1 MLLGHAIGTKR
12 LDRSGDIPSMSE
24 SEVLAKLGVPPVD
37 GAGNPI
43 DEFDKLE
50 HFAEGSYGFVADI
63 PPDESGKPR
72 LIKIEKDPE
81 IVDLTAKHGHRSRDV
96 SAAYLRG
103 PDGVLNVPGMI
114 APTHLTGGGGEGVLR
129 HPLLVYPGRSG
140 APRRGAASHQGR
152 YSVSRIISLGNKPC
166 SKTW

>member
-1 MLLGHAIGTKR
+1 
-12 LDRSGDIPSMSE
+12 MSE
-24 SEVLAKLGVPPVD
+24 SEVLAELGVVD
-37 GAGNPI
+37 RAGDPI
-43 DEFDKLE
+43 DKFDDLE
-50 HFAEGSYGFVADI
+50 PLAFASGSYGFVADI

-81 IVDLTAKHGHRSRDV
+81 IVDLTGKHGHRSRDV